1 MSPAPDAPVE
11 LSFGAAYERL
21 QEVATELSADASMPP
36 ERLIALL
43 KEGKGLERALRDHL
57 DRIEQEVRA
66 IDEGDGATP
75 FRIVDAGG
83 PSAAAAAAAPA
94 PAPAPAPALAPA
106 PAAAPAAAAEAAVS
120 APSAAAPAAAG
131 TAPGRAAEEATAS
144 ADGPAAAP
152 RRRAPARRATPEPE
166 APPAERTPAP
176 DAAPTLGFLG
186 ADDDIPF

>member
-11 LSFGAAYERL
+11 LTFGAAYERL

-66 IDEGDGATP
+66 IDEGEGATP
-75 FRIVDAGG
+75 FRIVDGT
-83 PSAAAAAAAPA
+83 
-94 PAPAPAPALAPA
+94 
-106 PAAAPAAAAEAAVS
+106 APAAAAT
-120 APSAAAPAAAG
+120 PAAAPSDEAAADE
-131 TAPGRAAEEATAS
+131 PAT
-144 ADGPAAAP
+144 AP
-152 RRRAPARRATPEPE
+152 RRRAPARRATPE
-166 APPAERTPAP
+166 ADAAPAERAPAP

>member
-21 QEVATELSADASMPP
+21 QEVAAELSADASMPP

-66 IDEGDGATP
+66 IDEGEGATP
-75 FRIVDAGG
+75 FRIVDAGAPAPAT
-83 PSAAAAAAAPA
+83 PSAAPSAAPA
-94 PAPAPAPALAPA
+94 PAAGSPA
-106 PAAAPAAAAEAAVS
+106 PAAGAPAA
-120 APSAAAPAAAG
+120 PA
-131 TAPGRAAEEATAS
+131 
-144 ADGPAAAP
+144 
-152 RRRAPARRATPEPE
+152 
-166 APPAERTPAP
+166 PAERTPAP
-176 DAAPTLGFLG
+176 DAAPTLGFPG

>member
-21 QEVATELSADASMPP
+21 QQVSTELSADASLPP

-66 IDEGDGATP
+66 IDEGEGATP
-75 FRIVDAGG
+75 FRIVDGTAPTAASPGA
-83 PSAAAAAAAPA
+83 SAAATPAPTAAPE
-94 PAPAPAPALAPA
+94 PAPTPEPQA
-106 PAAAPAAAAEAAVS
+106 PAAE
-120 APSAAAPAAAG
+120 
-131 TAPGRAAEEATAS
+131 R
-144 ADGPAAAP
+144 
-152 RRRAPARRATPEPE
+152 
-166 APPAERTPAP
+166 PPTP

>member
-1 MSPAPDAPVE
+1 MSPDPDVAPLE
-11 LSFGAAYERL
+11 LTFGAAYERL

-66 IDEGDGATP
+66 IDEGAGATP
-75 FRIVDAGG
+75 FRIVDG
-83 PSAAAAAAAPA
+83 AAAAPA
-94 PAPAPAPALAPA
+94 PA
-106 PAAAPAAAAEAAVS
+106 S
-120 APSAAAPAAAG
+120 A
-131 TAPGRAAEEATAS
+131 
-144 ADGPAAAP
+144 
-152 RRRAPARRATPEPE
+152 
-166 APPAERTPAP
+166 PAERTPAPAERPAAPAP

>member
-75 FRIVDAGG
+75 FRIVDAVTAS
-83 PSAAAAAAAPA
+83 PAAGAATADAAPTAAAPA
-94 PAPAPAPALAPA
+94 PAAADASVAA
-106 PAAAPAAAAEAAVS
+106 AAAPV
-120 APSAAAPAAAG
+120 PDAPADE
-131 TAPGRAAEEATAS
+131 P
-144 ADGPAAAP
+144 PAAP
-152 RRRAPARRATPEPE
+152 RRRAPARRTTPEPP
-166 APPAERTPAP
+166 AAPAERTPAP
-176 DAAPTLGFLG
+176 DAAPTLGFVG